1 MGFTLSL
8 ILSVISIG
16 LSAVTFL
23 TIRRLMGTLNKPDE
37 FQNQL
42 KLDLQA
48 SLAKNSVEL
57 STAIVKTTGDL
68 RQDLS
73 DRLNDKFLSI
83 GHEINVNLK
92 TGRDELRD
100 GLIKTTASLETKF
113 TTLEGKVS
121 DRLESIGREVQT
133 KLDKNIQ
140 DGFAH
145 FQKVQ
150 ESLAGAEKQLSNLNA
165 VGQSI
170 QELNNVLNL
179 PHLRG
184 KIIGEGNLERLL
196 SDFLPVGY
204 FEMQYQ
210 IEGAF
215 VDCVI
220 KFPHL
225 GMVLPIDSKFSMEQV
240 AALYDHSSNPDEMKA
255 ARKRLSEVVKQNAR
269 DIKNKYI
276 KPKAGTTD
284 YALMYLPSETLYFEI
299 VRDTELWGML
309 AEYKVFPV
317 SPNTLAITVN
327 SIGKS
332 LQYYEMAK
340 GVNKTIRQVQ
350 LAREHLEHF
359 KNRFDEIGDRLVKAQ
374 ESFQKAS
381 THLSHYSSS
390 VDRLESAEDTIAAI
404 TEAKPTKSMTLPLP
418 PLAVD

>member
-1 MGFTLSL
+1 MGMSIVLV
-8 ILSVISIG
+8 LSVISVAISG
-16 LSAVTFL
+16 VVLVAL
-23 TIRRLMGTLNKPDE
+23 TRIKNTLTKPDV
-37 FQNQL
+37 L
-42 KLDLQA
+42 KSELQA
-48 SLAKNSVEL
+48 ALAKNSVDL
-57 STAIVKTTGDL
+57 STAIVKSTADL

-73 DRLNDKFLSI
+73 DRLNDKFLNI
-83 GHEINVNLK
+83 GKDISASLK

-100 GLIKTTASLETKF
+100 GLMKTTASLEVKF
-113 TTLEGKVS
+113 GTLEGKVGE
-121 DRLESIGREVQT
+121 RLEAIGKEVQQ

-150 ESLAGAEKQLSNLNA
+150 ESLAGAEKQLTNLNA

-196 SDFLPVGY
+196 ADFLPAGY
-204 FEMQYQ
+204 FEMQFQ
-210 IEGAF
+210 IEGAL
-215 VDCVI
+215 VDAVI

-225 GMVLPIDSKFSMEQV
+225 GLALPIDSKFSMEQV
-240 AALYDHSSNPDEMKA
+240 AALYDHSSSPDDMKA
-255 ARKRLSEVVKQNAR
+255 ARKRLAEVVKQNAR

-299 VRDTELWGML
+299 VRDTELWGLL

-317 SPNTLAITVN
+317 SPNTLAITIN

-340 GVNKTIRQVQ
+340 GVNKTIRQLQ
-350 LAREHLEHF
+350 LANEHLTHF
-359 KNRFDEIGDRLVKAQ
+359 KGRFDEIGDKLVKAQ
-374 ESFQKAS
+374 DSFNKAS

-390 VDRLESAEDTIAAI
+390 VERLEASEDDLLIVDASAKSGKSIA
-404 TEAKPTKSMTLPLP
+404 PPLPL
-418 PLAVD
+418 VTE